1 MVMVGVKAARVGG
14 PGVPGK
20 LSAAPLNFHCP
31 YGVMMRNKKTKNR
44 ETEQNKRQKKRGK
57 SNWIAQIKKKDKE
70 KLLTKM
76 KAARKGG

>member
-44 ETEQNKRQKKRGK
+44 ETEQNKKQKK
-57 SNWIAQIKKKDKE
+57 KK
-70 KLLTKM
+70 
-76 KAARKGG
+76 RKK